1 MISFVLARAQNVV
14 NSAEKDMNRHQDD
27 DVGGG
32 PGPGPEEAALT
43 FATDPETDIDAFADT
58 SYIQIPIPD
67 ERDHLESFPDPRH
80 PRESA
85 MKAECPVEISSPVGA
100 LKRLLG
106 PPKSP
111 SVNKK

>member
-1 MISFVLARAQNVV
+1 VI
-14 NSAEKDMNRHQDD
+14 NSAEKDKKRHQEDEDD
-27 DVGGG
+27 EVGGG
-32 PGPGPEEAALT
+32 PGPRPQEIAVTL
-43 FATDPETDIDAFADT
+43 ATDPETDIDAFADT

-67 ERDHLESFPDPRH
+67 ERDHIESFPDPRH

-85 MKAECPVEISSPVGA
+85 MKAECPEEISSPVGA

-111 SVNKK
+111 SLNKK